1 MALQIFASNSTGAGV
16 RADLTTVDDV
26 VISAGVTVGS
36 TTTDAIQGT
45 GSGHLVMVQG
55 TVIGERA
62 IDIGTDFTTSSNQVI
77 VGEAGQ
83 VLGFGSSTG
92 LRISGTNS
100 LLDNDGYIWG
110 TVGAVIMGGQGG
122 ATTSRIVNQGTIE
135 SPVDAI
141 LRILGSTETFTINN
155 TGLISSEDDAFDSN
169 TTTAIERIV
178 NSGSIVG
185 DILLG
190 NGDDLFNGISGRLS
204 GDVLGGAGADVLR
217 GGIDNDTFDGGAD
230 ADTLNGGG
238 GSDTLLGGLGKDSLV
253 GGTGKDFFDFN
264 LAAESGITPGTRD
277 VIGDFRR
284 SQADKI
290 DLRGIDARD
299 TPAGDQAFNFIGTK
313 AFTGQ
318 EGQLRYVL
326 QGNTTIIIGSIDTDK
341 AAEFSIQLTG
351 KIGLLAGDFL
361 L

>member
-1 MALQIFASNSTGAGV
+1 MALQIFASNSTGAGI

-204 GDVLGGAGADVLR
+204 GDVLGGA
-217 GGIDNDTFDGGAD
+217 D

-264 LAAESGITPGTRD
+264 LVAESGITPGTRD

-326 QGNTTIIIGSIDTDK
+326 QGNTTIIIGSIDADK